1 MFQCEALVPIG
12 KTILSLTLLMPSV
25 MKRITV
31 LQLLVR
37 PAVRDASRVS
47 KVLVKARS
55 MYVPPKAWMSLMY
68 LGVGGWWRVRWD

>member
-1 MFQCEALVPIG
+1 MFQCEVWFFSI
-12 KTILSLTLLMPSV
+12 TILTLTLLMPSV

-47 KVLVKARS
+47 KALVKARS
-55 MYVPPKAWMSLMY
+55 MYVPPKAWMSSMY
-68 LGVGGWWRVRWD
+68 LGGESEGAVG

>member
-1 MFQCEALVPIG
+1 
-12 KTILSLTLLMPSV
+12 MPSV